1 MADEDFFHVKGI
13 GDEHP
18 AFIPKPLVDLADE
31 FLVVLEGARNGH
43 ALHVPC
49 GESVDEGLLFVD
61 RIAESASDKIGQA
74 DAEGVALGLGGKT
87 KGGDRLYCR
96 LGEVLKSVDAAPPD
110 DIGVHPCAAEGF
122 ADFIDDKDV
131 EVVAWKGRKV
141 VLMPF

>member
-1 MADEDFFHVKGI
+1 MKGI
-13 GDEHP
+13 GDKHP

-61 RIAESASDKIGQA
+61 RTAEAASDEISQA
-74 DAEGVALGLGGKT
+74 YAEGVALGLRRKT
-87 KGGDRLYCR
+87 EGGDRLYRR
-96 LGEVLKSVDAAPPD
+96 LGEVLKAVDATPPD
-110 DIGVHPCAAEGF
+110 DIGVHPCAAVGF